1 MSTVNQLETSTAEIR
16 QAKDNDAFD
25 ILTLLTVLAKHKK
38 LIIRL
43 PLAVAVVTAAL
54 SFAIPN
60 SYRANTKL
68 LPPQQSQSSAAAL
81 LSQLGGVAGAVAGSA
96 GLKNPSDLYVG
107 MLKSRT
113 VANNIIAKYHLKEHY
128 DVDSDE
134 KARTILE
141 DNTTV
146 SSGKEGL
153 INIEVQDKSQK
164 LVPQI
169 ANSYYDEL
177 VSLTKTLAVTEA
189 SQRRLFFE
197 RQLELAKNNLAS
209 AEMRLKSALD
219 THGVVSVDA
228 DSRVIVETV
237 GRLRALIASKE
248 IQLNS
253 MRAFVTNNNPAYKRV
268 EEELAS
274 LRNELEKQENGR
286 APANGKEQDGGKGAP
301 GLENIKVLRDVKYF
315 QMLYELLAK
324 QYEAARL
331 DEAKDPSIIQVLDR
345 AVEPERKFKPK
356 RSLIVL
362 FAAFMSFVLAVL
374 IAFFREN
381 RRGQSKA
388 DAERWNELK
397 GHIKSR

>member
-43 PLAVAVVTAAL
+43 PLAVAVATAAL

-81 LSQLGGVAGAVAGSA
+81 LSQLGGVDGAVAGSA
-96 GLKNPSDLYVG
+96 GLKKPSDLYVG

-141 DNTTV
+141 DNTAI

-286 APANGKEQDGGKGAP
+286 APANGQEQDGGKSAP

-331 DEAKDPSIIQVLDR
+331 DEAKDSSIIQVLDR

-356 RSLIVL
+356 RALIVL
-362 FAAFMSFVLAVL
+362 FTAFMSFVVAVL
-374 IAFFREN
+374 IAFSGKTAGSS
-381 RRGQSKA
+381 RRRMRSAGMS
-388 DAERWNELK
+388 
-397 GHIKSR
+397 